1 MVVRTV
7 RTNLRTNREQINNG
21 SELGMN
27 GKYESQMLYE
37 SSNKP
42 DRYTP
47 RELRKNYYYNLFFDL
62 KFFLFCFI
70 F

>member
-1 MVVRTV
+1 MVVIV
-7 RTNLRTNREQINNG
+7 RTNNGSDVRTNNG
-21 SELGMN
+21 SELGMTRL
-27 GKYESQMLYE
+27 YECQLLYE